1 MKYVEFTAE
10 DFELAL
16 AEDRRDMKIDSLI
29 SLMAVAGMVFIIL
42 IPVLLEITPA
52 LVLLSF

>member
-16 AEDRRDMKIDSLI
+16 AEDKRDMKIDSLI
-29 SLMAVAGMVFIIL
+29 SLMAIAGIVFII
-42 IPVLLEITPA
+42 IM
-52 LVLLSF
+52 LV

>member
-16 AEDRRDMKIDSLI
+16 AEDKKDMRINSIL
-29 SLMAVAGMVFIIL
+29 SLMVLAGISFIFFM
-42 IPVLLEITPA
+42 
-52 LVLLSF
+52 LV

>member
-16 AEDRRDMKIDSLI
+16 AEDKKDMKIDSIL
-29 SLMAVAGMVFIIL
+29 SLMALAGMVFIIL
-42 IPVLLEITPA
+42 LL
-52 LVLLSF
+52 V

>member
-1 MKYVEFTAE
+1 MKYVEFTTE

-16 AEDRRDMKIDSLI
+16 AEDRRDMKIDYLI

-42 IPVLLEITPA
+42 M
-52 LVLLSF
+52 LV

>member
-1 MKYVEFTAE
+1 MKYVEPTAE

-29 SLMAVAGMVFIIL
+29 SLMAIAGMVFIIL
-42 IPVLLEITPA
+42 M
-52 LVLLSF
+52 LVWGGIYEYS